1 MCDNSSIHD
10 RVQAS
15 LVRATTEV
23 DQALESVRAMREAI
37 LGQMAQQG
45 GAYLDEFKPE
55 RYDEVT
61 ALIGAPSAAKPSSL
75 DEIYLEQE
83 DYIRLLR
90 AKSKID
96 RIFKLHR
103 AQKTSLGIVCGE
115 CRDAYGSLVT
125 WPCDTA
131 RILA

>member
-15 LVRATTEV
+15 LNRATTEV

-37 LGQMAQQG
+37 LAQMARETG
-45 GAYLDEFKPE
+45 NLEPVEPE
-55 RYDEVT
+55 RINEVIK
-61 ALIGAPSAAKPSSL
+61 AIRKERGAAKPSSL

-103 AQKTSLGIVCGE
+103 AQKSSLGIVCGE

>member
-1 MCDNSSIHD
+1 MCDNSLIAD
-10 RVQAS
+10 QFRQRLNQAT
-15 LVRATTEV
+15 VGV

-61 ALIGAPSAAKPSSL
+61 ELIGAPSAAKPYSD
-75 DEIYLEQE
+75 DEIYLTQS
-83 DYIRLLR
+83 DYVQLMR
-90 AKSKID
+90 AKSKVD
-96 RIFKLHR
+96 RLLKVHG
-103 AQKTSLGIVCGE
+103 AHKTSLGIVCAE
-115 CRDAYGSLVT
+115 CRDSYGSLVT